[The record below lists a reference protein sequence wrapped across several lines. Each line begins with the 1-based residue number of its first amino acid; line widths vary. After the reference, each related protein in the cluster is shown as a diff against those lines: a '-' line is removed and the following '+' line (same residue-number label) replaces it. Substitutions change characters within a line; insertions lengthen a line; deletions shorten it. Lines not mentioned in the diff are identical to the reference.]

1 MSSGGA
7 IPSSLLHTTNFP
19 LPPLFPQGNFK
30 IPGLNVSNLLPTSNS
45 NHNSPSP
52 QRIKTKRVRQ
62 RVDAGEPRNSY
73 QNTTNHT
80 TFLQNKIR
88 QPISSNMNN
97 ITSMSNNS
105 IFNNTNNNSLI
116 GSNLST
122 SSELLELT
130 LKNIAAN
137 NSNSSGNIDSERN
150 NKIADDLFEQDVENN
165 KDENVSDVED
175 KESEESNSLT
185 SSSSSKRKSFTP
197 KQLLEEDGDDSHEST
212 NSPNL
217 DQSGGDETVSESGN
231 IDGIE
236 NNKPDNSNQD
246 TTAIVAD
253 INQHIGDGLSKFHE
267 YMEVQKRIYSG
278 FLEQQKKVGL
288 IEESKKNNITNNIN
302 TNFANSLTMVQNNN
316 QISRDMQRL
325 ASALKQEILTSLTG
339 SIDKVIADFTSQEIA
354 SRINSINNCNFP
366 FNNTTENNNLLG
378 RSPLIMQSLYNNQ
391 FNNINQ
397 NSATNN
403 SSGGIFPNPLTSGS
417 FNPFTTS
424 ALIGNMSSLI
434 GGIRQNDDECL
445 PPRKKRSKVTDSV
458 RISRYTSS
466 QNSGSVPNSERNS
479 PTLPFNFTSSLVNH
493 SLYGNSSFI
502 NLNGNNEERDE
513 SPINSDEL
521 SDYGTNYDGP
531 QNSQLTPM
539 HLRKAKLMFFYTRYP
554 SSALLKTYFPDI
566 RFNKNNTAQLVK
578 WFSNFREFF
587 YSQMEKYARQA
598 IAEGIKTRDE
608 VVVTPESEIYKQL
621 NQHYNRNNH
630 IQPPER
636 LHLVIQE
643 TLREFFCAI
652 QHGKDADPSWKKSIY
667 KVINRLDETI
677 PEYFKDPNFLERLE

>member
-73 QNTTNHT
+73 QN
-80 TFLQNKIR
+80 KIR
-88 QPISSNMNN
+88 QPISNNMNN
-97 ITSMSNNS
+97 LTPVSNNS
-105 IFNNTNNNSLI
+105 IFNNSNNNSLI

-137 NSNSSGNIDSERN
+137 NGGGNIDGERN
-150 NKIADDLFEQDVENN
+150 SKTADDLFEQDVDNI
-165 KDENVSDVED
+165 KDENISDGED

-197 KQLLEEDGDDSHEST
+197 KQLLEDDGEDSHEST

-217 DQSGGDETVSESGN
+217 DNSGGDETVSESGN
-231 IDGIE
+231 ADGIE
-236 NNKPDNSNQD
+236 NNKPENSNQD
-246 TTAIVAD
+246 ISATVPN
-253 INQHIGDGLSKFHE
+253 INQHLGDGLTKFHE
-267 YMEVQKRIYSG
+267 YMEVQKRIYNG
-278 FLEQQKKVGL
+278 FLEQQKKIGI
-288 IEESKKNNITNNIN
+288 IEEAKKSNV
-302 TNFANSLTMVQNNN
+302 ANSINANFTNSLSLGQNNN

-354 SRINSINNCNFP
+354 SRIGNISNCNFS
-366 FNNTTENNNLLG
+366 FNNPSENNNLLG

-391 FNNINQ
+391 FNNVNQ
-397 NSATNN
+397 NSTSTN
-403 SSGGIFPNPLTSGS
+403 STSGIFPNPLTSGS

-434 GGIRQNDDECL
+434 GIRQNEDECL

-466 QNSGSVPNSERNS
+466 QNSGSVPNSERSS
-479 PTLPFNFTSSLVNH
+479 PTLPFNFTPSLVNH

-502 NLNGNNEERDE
+502 NLNVNNEERDE

-608 VVVTPESEIYKQL
+608 VIVTSESEIYKQL

-667 KVINRLDETI
+667 KIINRLDETI

>member
-19 LPPLFPQGNFK
+19 IPPLFPQGNFK
-30 IPGLNVSNLLPTSNS
+30 IPGLNVSNLLPNNSS

-73 QNTTNHT
+73 QNTNHT

-88 QPISSNMNN
+88 QPISNNMNN
-97 ITSMSNNS
+97 TTPVSNNS

-137 NSNSSGNIDSERN
+137 NCSNSDIDRS
-150 NKIADDLFEQDVENN
+150 NKVSDDLFEQDVENI
-165 KDENVSDVED
+165 KEENASDGED

-197 KQLLEEDGDDSHEST
+197 KQLIEDEGEGEDSHEST

-217 DQSGGDETVSESGN
+217 DHSGGDETVSESGN

-236 NNKPDNSNQD
+236 NNKPEVSSSLDASS
-246 TTAIVAD
+246 TIGSD
-253 INQHIGDGLSKFHE
+253 INQHIGDGLSKFQE
-267 YMEVQKRIYSG
+267 YMEVQKRIYNG

-288 IEESKKNNITNNIN
+288 FDDAKKNGITNNIN
-302 TNFANSLTMVQNNN
+302 PNFVNTLPMGQNSN
-316 QISRDMQRL
+316 QISRDLQRL

-339 SIDKVIADFTSQEIA
+339 SIDKVIADFTTSQEVA
-354 SRINSINNCNFP
+354 SRLGTLNNFP
-366 FNNTTENNNLLG
+366 FGNTQENNNLLG

-391 FNNINQ
+391 FNNA
-397 NSATNN
+397 SGNN
-403 SSGGIFPNPLTSGS
+403 SNVNSSTGIFPNPLAGGS
-417 FNPFTTS
+417 FNPFATS
-424 ALIGNMSSLI
+424 ALIGNMSSLM
-434 GGIRQNDDECL
+434 GIRSNEEDLL

-479 PTLPFNFTSSLVNH
+479 PTLSFNFTPSLVNN
-493 SLYGNSSFI
+493 SLYGNSSFM
-502 NLNGNNEERDE
+502 NLSNNNEEREE
-513 SPINSDEL
+513 SPMNSDEL

-531 QNSQLTPM
+531 QNYQLTPM

-598 IAEGIKTRDE
+598 IAEGIKTREE
-608 VVVTPESEIYKQL
+608 VIVTPESEIYKQL

-667 KVINRLDETI
+667 KIINRLDETI